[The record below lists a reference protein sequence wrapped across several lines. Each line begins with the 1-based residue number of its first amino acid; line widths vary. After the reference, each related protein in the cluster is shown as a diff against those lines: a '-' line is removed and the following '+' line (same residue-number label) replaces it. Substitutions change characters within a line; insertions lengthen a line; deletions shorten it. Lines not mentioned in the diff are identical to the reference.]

1 MVRKTPAVR
10 VKHFS
15 KNLISTIKNF
25 PIYYFASLPLI
36 IHIWFIAED
45 TWDGLITRYAFEL
58 DDFSGYFIGL
68 DESAWEVLHLIL
80 NLESW
85 IATLTTT
92 DYFVGYKVV
101 ISVGLLLLARETY
114 LLLRSAFNV
123 SNFWAT
129 IGVALTLTNPV
140 WTATSGSV
148 MIIHLLA
155 IPATL
160 IGVRLLMKGDL
171 KFLFSLPFLLIAF
184 ELDSML
190 LFAPAL
196 AFVYSL
202 LGSTGTRI
210 QFKST
215 LKSLP
220 ILKTFGVLLAAVAHY
235 ILSRLL
241 NPTFGRYETYNALVD
256 PLSIANVSSIGKSL
270 IWFAVL
276 LVPALFSLLVVL
288 LVSNGNKTLESL
300 RERLNQNQI
309 IVISLA
315 ILLLASSTPYI
326 FVSKSPIFFEIYDW
340 QGRHGFAFSVAL
352 AAFTVVMLRLAV
364 TESTRQ
370 TQRLAEYA
378 AVFLVILQI
387 GVLSLGFAYKYESIE
402 FDNRLVS
409 ELSRTLPSVP
419 EGYLVFDFYGQA
431 LPAHAPYGS
440 IQIQYLIYEAMGK
453 PNWRSTDDVFAHK
466 TPMDPELL
474 TPESRL
480 RDIYSGD
487 SRDCTTQL
495 LVVGRGWGQ
504 PFGYYLQSVF
514 SSEPKQLAVH
524 IMKVDCIK

>member
-1 MVRKTPAVR
+1 LVRKTQAVT
-10 VKHFS
+10 VEQNFK
-15 KNLISTIKNF
+15 KLISAGKRF
-25 PIYYFASLPLI
+25 PIHYLVSLPLI
-36 IHIWFIAED
+36 LQIWFIAED
-45 TWDGLITRYAFEL
+45 TWDGLITRYAIEL
-58 DDFSGYFIGL
+58 GDFSGYFIGL
-68 DESAWEVLHLIL
+68 DESGWEAGRLII
-80 NLESW
+80 NLELW
-85 IATLTTT
+85 LATLTST
-92 DYFVGYKVV
+92 DYFVGYKII
-101 ISVGLLLLARETY
+101 ISVGLLLLTRETY
-114 LLLRSAFNV
+114 LLLRSTFKTGK
-123 SNFWAT
+123 FWAT

-140 WTATSGSV
+140 WTAASGSA
-148 MIIHLLA
+148 MIVHLWA
-155 IPATL
+155 IPAAL
-160 IGVRLLMKGDL
+160 IGVRLLMKSDW
-171 KFLFSLPFLLIAF
+171 KFLFSIPFLLIAF

-196 AFVYSL
+196 ALVYSL

-220 ILKTFGVLLAAVAHY
+220 ILKTFVVLLAAVAHY
-235 ILSRLL
+235 ILSRIL

-256 PLSIANVSSIGKSL
+256 PVSIGNVSSIGKSL
-270 IWFAVL
+270 IWFAIL
-276 LVPALFSLLVVL
+276 LVPALFSLLFVL
-288 LVSNGNKTLESL
+288 LVSNGNKTLESF
-300 RERLNQNQI
+300 RERISRNQI
-309 IVISLA
+309 TVISLA
-315 ILLLASSTPYI
+315 ILLLASSAPYI

-352 AAFTVVMLRLAV
+352 AAFTVVLLQLAV
-364 TESTRQ
+364 PKSSRQ
-370 TQRLAEYA
+370 TQRLAEYVA
-378 AVFLVILQI
+378 IFLVTLQL

-440 IQIQYLIYEAMGK
+440 IQIQYLTYEAMGK

-466 TPMDPELL
+466 TPMDSALL